1 MSVNTKGTETGKLPS
16 AANVIKPVL
25 TGDNR
30 GFYFIFK
37 NIFCILLTLKYNE
50 YRNYNSPIRVV
61 VSSNAPPS
69 TIRCN
74 GSRPYRGFLVRRMR
88 WHQ

>member
-1 MSVNTKGTETGKLPS
+1 MSEDTKGTETGKLPS

-30 GFYFIFK
+30 GFYFIFR
-37 NIFCILLTLKYNE
+37 NIFSILLTLKYNE

-61 VSSNAPPS
+61 VNSNVPPS
-69 TIRCN
+69 STRCN
-74 GSRPYRGFLVRRMR
+74 GSRPIGDF
-88 WHQ
+88 